1 MSDNLKKR
9 LLALEQGSPQ
19 AQKCSGVVTYGRNE
33 TQDQALERARAQ
45 GVTGAVL
52 LVPEVMTYE
61 EWAEMMDSEAN
72 NAGT

>member
-19 AQKCSGVVTYGRNE
+19 TQKCTGVVTYGRNE

-61 EWAEMMDSEAN
+61 EWVEMMEREVGSAKP
-72 NAGT
+72 

>member
-9 LLALEQGSPQ
+9 LLALEQGSPR
-19 AQKCSGVVTYGRNE
+19 AQKCSGVVTFGRNE
-33 TQDQALERARAQ
+33 TQDQAMARARAQ

-61 EWAEMMDSEAN
+61 EWAEMMEREVGSAKP
-72 NAGT
+72 